1 MFARLPAAFLAAGLL
16 STSVYLLLS
25 LARWPAGDL
34 EVLTL
39 QALREE
45 ALEQRLETWRSL
57 TAGKTRTAAEL
68 IAGRVTL
75 RQAAERFRELN
86 ALLDDGN
93 DEVVGPYRM
102 GSGEEALWQNVLV
115 WVRAELYK
123 RADKATEAKVLAR
136 LKEEYR
142 EQFGH
147 DPAPWSPI
155 PPQGCS
161 HTRNANRDIQDSE
174 GE

>member
-34 EVLTL
+34 EALTL
-39 QALREE
+39 LGQREG
-45 ALEQRLETWRSL
+45 ALEQRLESCRCL

-86 ALLDDGN
+86 ALVEDGN
-93 DEVVGPYRM
+93 DEVVGRYLLVQ
-102 GSGEEALWQNVLV
+102 GEEALFRNVLR
-115 WVRAELYK
+115 WAEVELHQ
-123 RADKATEAKVLAR
+123 RGDEATKAKVLSR

-142 EQFGH
+142 ERFGH
-147 DPAPWSPI
+147 DPGPW
-155 PPQGCS
+155 PPPP
-161 HTRNANRDIQDSE
+161 
-174 GE
+174 